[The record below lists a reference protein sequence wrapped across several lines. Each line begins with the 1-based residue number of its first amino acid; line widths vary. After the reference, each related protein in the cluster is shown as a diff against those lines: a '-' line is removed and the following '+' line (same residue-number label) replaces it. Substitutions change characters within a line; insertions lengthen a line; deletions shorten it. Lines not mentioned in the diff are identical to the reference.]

1 MNKALMS
8 PETKLRLLTSTE
20 EKLNDITNDV
30 DNVRKLIKKAEVIDT
45 FLKKENITA
54 SFNNL
59 LNLLEFR
66 LFIGILTLD
75 LTSAVRIYLNAKFQ
89 YEGVFSARQ
98 IVVIINEGYKK
109 IYNFVNPS
117 DNGVA
122 KLKNRNNSFWVKEI
136 GGIVDNDLPHLNV
149 HYNNITQKL
158 DDYFNVNFSSLKEL
172 RDLSIHYGK
181 TAKDKSPVKV
191 YDMIV
196 KMDIE
201 ETFLKMIP
209 FVEILNEMFLFTH
222 ILVAEYQKKTD
233 NQQEKQKN
241 LLSGMIEQLINL
253 RNDKNASIINGH
265 IEKLQQIQSMFGTN
279 ID

>member
-20 EKLNDITNDV
+20 EKLNDITSDI
-30 DNVRKLIKKAEVIDT
+30 DNIRKLIKKAEAIDT
-45 FLKKENITA
+45 FLKKENINA

-59 LNLLEFR
+59 LDLLEFR

-109 IYNFVNPS
+109 IYNFVTLS

-136 GGIVDNDLPHLNV
+136 GGIIDNDLPHLNV
-149 HYNNITQKL
+149 HYNDISQKL
-158 DDYFNVNFSSLKEL
+158 DEYFNVNFSSLKEL
-172 RDLSIHYGK
+172 RDLSIHYGE

-209 FVEILNEMFLFTH
+209 FMEILNEMFLFTH
-222 ILVAEYQKKTD
+222 ILVTEYQKKTD

-241 LLSGMIEQLINL
+241 MLTGMIEQLLNL

-265 IEKLQQIQSMFGTN
+265 IEKLQQIHSMFSPNT
-279 ID
+279 D